1 MKVIKRIINTYMIT
15 LLFILLIN
23 PQLLQA
29 VEYVDWKELL
39 QKSSQI
45 LENYPEDIIANFNY
59 SISLANLGKIEEA
72 YDYFNKM
79 NNVIPLK
86 DFNKALNP
94 YIQQLDEKEDDILL
108 LNYAAFS
115 ASFNSKYKESI
126 KYFERILELEPDNV
140 WIKNYLAAAYI
151 EIKEYAKAEEILL
164 NTLKIKENQYS
175 HLLLGVIYYNRG
187 ETIKALIELSRSGS
201 LATRILFKK

>member
-1 MKVIKRIINTYMIT
+1 MIFT
-15 LLFILLIN
+15 LLFN
-23 PQLLQA
+23 PQLLLAIEQ
-29 VEYVDWKELL
+29 VDWQELHQRSE
-39 QKSSQI
+39 QK
-45 LENYPEDIIANFNY
+45 LENYPEDIITNFNY

-79 NNVIPLK
+79 SKVIPLK

-94 YIQQLDEKEDDILL
+94 YLQQLDVREDDILL

-115 ASFNSKYKESI
+115 ASFNSTYKKSI
-126 KYFERILELEPDNV
+126 KYFERIVELEPDNI

-151 EIKEYAKAEEILL
+151 EVQEYKIAKKILL

-175 HLLLGVIYYNRG
+175 HLLLGVIYYNQG